1 MSPSLGSLTFSIQ
14 TQPDDKE
21 QHENGDHYQQ
31 EDDDQDQHEDDEGQ
45 PESENVKTPEVR
57 AVKTPLVRFSCPTPW
72 LLPDLRAKRLTLDIV
87 Q

>member
-21 QHENGDHYQQ
+21 QHE
-31 EDDDQDQHEDDEGQ
+31 DDDHDQQEDDEGQ

-72 LLPDLRAKRLTLDIV
+72 LLPDLRAKRLTLDICPMNKHNLRM
-87 Q
+87 